1 MKAFPFAGQRSVVA
15 KRSCPLRPRKYGGEN
30 AYLRLLARK
39 GVVSFRKAVHFAT
52 KPVRFIEK
60 AVEFSRPL
68 GSGLWRSLRCG
79 ISRAEFRRKK
89 VGEQGKEGR
98 EDGKTKKDRFKVES
112 ILVLCSEA
120 GD

>member
-1 MKAFPFAGQRSVVA
+1 MA
-15 KRSCPLRPRKYGGEN
+15 K
-30 AYLRLLARK
+30 
-39 GVVSFRKAVHFAT
+39 T
-52 KPVRFIEK
+52 VRFIEK
-60 AVEFSRPL
+60 AVEFFRPL
-68 GSGLWRSLRCG
+68 GSGLWRSLRCD

-112 ILVLCSEA
+112 ILLLCSEA

>member
-1 MKAFPFAGQRSVVA
+1 VA
-15 KRSCPLRPRKYGGEN
+15 KTV
-30 AYLRLLARK
+30 RLSK
-39 GVVSFRKAVHFAT
+39 KQWSFFRL
-52 KPVRFIEK
+52 
-60 AVEFSRPL
+60 L
-68 GSGLWRSLRCG
+68 GSGLWRSLRFG

-112 ILVLCSEA
+112 ILLLCSEA